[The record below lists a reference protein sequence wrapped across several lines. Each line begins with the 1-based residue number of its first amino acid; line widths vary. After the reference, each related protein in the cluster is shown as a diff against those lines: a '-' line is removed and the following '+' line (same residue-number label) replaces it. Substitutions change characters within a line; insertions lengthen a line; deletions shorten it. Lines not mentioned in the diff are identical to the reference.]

1 MARACYRNVDKPIL
15 VFGLEYQ
22 DWAVV
27 LVCFCVFAL
36 VPWISNLT
44 VLMLTV
50 ICATIL
56 RVLKASKP
64 RGYLLHLLYRGG
76 LPLPGLLPPPRTIAH
91 YSAFPKVSSGIVHRR
106 KDRDPVCRL
115 LAESGGTEHTSAGS
129 LLHRVARRGD

>member
-27 LVCFCVFAL
+27 LVGFCLFAL
-36 VPWISNLT
+36 LPWISNLT

-50 ICATIL
+50 TCATVL

-64 RGYLLHLLYRGG
+64 RGYLLHLLYRWGV
-76 LPLPGLLPPPRTIAH
+76 PLPGLLPPPRTISH
-91 YSAFPKVSSGIVHRR
+91 YSAFPKVSSGFVYRR
-106 KDRDPVCRL
+106 NGRDPVR
-115 LAESGGTEHTSAGS
+115 
-129 LLHRVARRGD
+129 